1 LDLFTEFMRE
11 LKSNQAVDI
20 ECDFLPMSFDDM
32 VEFLSYRSLREN
44 ICLGFVNE
52 HQWPL
57 KFEQCMK
64 LFDLQE
70 EQRSERTK
78 IINKAISKNNRVK
91 NNDVELLT
99 EAQMIKR
106 LASFDLTKFER
117 VNSDD
122 MNCIKGDQIL
132 EKYQNERR
140 FTFNDEQI
148 EDAIAKLAEQN
159 ILKKSTEGKGGMEV
173 VDSSE
178 VTVKKSTPKSTP
190 KSAQKSAQKTLDN
203 QGKTRWRI
211 LLENSMRKLDA
222 PVLDIGNI
230 GLNIKKKPPTIMNLI
245 TKGAKKISDF
255 PKEIGLSD
263 NQTYYRVRKDKY
275 GVVGQNEEENT
286 KLEKKMGLIKEKLD
300 FRIRT
305 VKSAAKI
312 QTDTF
317 LNELNGL
324 SKYHDHSKYLNRKR
338 GEIINNYNSTGELKY
353 YSSAREGFSGYN
365 PPKSTVGK
373 VNIFGA
379 KKFS

>member
-1 LDLFTEFMRE
+1 MRE

-52 HQWPL
+52 LQWPL

-99 EAQMIKR
+99 EAQMVKR
-106 LASFDLTKFER
+106 LSSFDLTKFER
-117 VNSDD
+117 VDEDD

-140 FTFNDEQI
+140 FTFNDKQI
-148 EDAIAKLAEQN
+148 EDAIAELAESN
-159 ILKKSTEGKGGMEV
+159 ILKKATDGTGGMEL
-173 VDSSE
+173 VDSKKVSPKSS
-178 VTVKKSTPKSTP
+178 TVKPVKAP
-190 KSAQKSAQKTLDN
+190 
-203 QGKTRWRI
+203 GKTRWSI

-255 PKEIGLSD
+255 PKEIGTDD
-263 NQTYYRVRKDKY
+263 NQTYYRVRKDKF
-275 GVVGQNEEENT
+275 GLVGQNEEENT

-312 QTDTF
+312 QTNTF
-317 LNELNGL
+317 LNQVDGL
-324 SKYHDHSKYLNRKR
+324 SKYHDHSKYVNRKR

-353 YSSAREGFSGYN
+353 YATAREGFSGYG
-365 PPKSTVGK
+365 PPESTVGK

>member
-1 LDLFTEFMRE
+1 MRE
-11 LKSNQAVDI
+11 LKSNQTVDI

-52 HQWPL
+52 IQWPL

-106 LASFDLTKFER
+106 LSSFDLTKFEP
-117 VNSDD
+117 VDSDD
-122 MNCIKGDQIL
+122 INCIKGDQIL

-140 FTFNDEQI
+140 FTFNDQQI
-148 EDAIAKLAEQN
+148 EDAIAQLAEQN
-159 ILKKSTEGKGGMEV
+159 ILKKFTDGKDGMEV

-178 VTVKKSTPKSTP
+178 VTLKKSTPKATP
-190 KSAQKSAQKTLDN
+190 KSVDN
-203 QGKTRWRI
+203 PGKTRWRI

-255 PKEIGLSD
+255 PKEIGVSD

-275 GVVGQNEEENT
+275 GVVGQNEIENI

-317 LNELNGL
+317 LNEVNGL
-324 SKYHDHSKYLNRKR
+324 SKYHDHSKYVNRKR

-353 YSSAREGFSGYN
+353 YATAREGFSGYN
-365 PPKSTVGK
+365 LLESTVGK
-373 VNIFGA
+373 VNIFKA